1 MEFSKVM
8 AAAHPA
14 IIHFPIALL
23 FAAVAFDVY
32 AWLQKDERAGWA
44 GQLMLVLG
52 TVGAMFSFVTGSM
65 AEIWA
70 ARALLPQAPIDSHEG
85 LATVTSWLF
94 IGIVALRS
102 FVSPSKD
109 PKGLFKLYLG
119 AACVGLLF
127 LTATGYQGGEL
138 VYKYA
143 VGVQG
148 VKPPFSATAQDLAV
162 LSQTNSPDELKYS
175 EIMHH
180 IFGVMVLALAVW
192 LTYQELNLPHVDKI
206 RALGPV
212 ALMAGGV
219 FLMIFSD
226 FDSWPLSDIKPVTD
240 REVLAHKVIATM
252 MILVGMGASFVRKK
266 AEGLG
271 VSRVQNHLIAVLALA
286 GGGILFTHVHTTAP
300 YGEAAMGVYFHHMTL
315 GTLALLC
322 GAVKMLDLSHPEG
335 RKLWNR
341 CWIVLLFMISAA
353 LLMYNEGVPW
363 YFGGGQA

>member
-1 MEFSKVM
+1 MDFSKVM

-14 IIHFPIALL
+14 VIHFPIALL
-23 FAAVAFDVY
+23 FAAVAIDVY
-32 AWLQKDERAGWA
+32 AWIRKDERAGWA
-44 GQLMLVLG
+44 GQVLLVLG

-65 AEIWA
+65 AEIWN
-70 ARALLPQAPIDSHEG
+70 ARAYMPQAPMDQHEG
-85 LATVTSWLF
+85 LATLTSWMF
-94 IGIVALRS
+94 IALVAFRS
-102 FVSPSKD
+102 FLTPTKNR
-109 PKGLFKLYLG
+109 GTFQIY
-119 AACVGLLF
+119 LLF
-127 LTATGYQGGEL
+127 AGLGLMALTATGYQGGEL

-143 VGVQG
+143 AGVQG
-148 VKPPFSATAQDLAV
+148 VKAPFSATAQDLAV

-180 IFGVMVLALAVW
+180 IFGVMVLALALW
-192 LTYQELNLPHVDKI
+192 LTYQELDLPYVDRI

-252 MILVGMGASFVRKK
+252 MILVGMGGSFIRKSAS
-266 AEGLG
+266 AAGQ
-271 VSRVQNHLIAVLALA
+271 VSRAQNHLIAVLALA

-322 GAVKMLDLSHPEG
+322 GAVKMLDLSNPEG
-335 RKLWNR
+335 AKLWNR
-341 CWIVLLFMISAA
+341 CWIVLLFLISAA